1 MSPTRSNTHCVD
13 VSLSLTRSLF
23 PINFHPQF
31 THTHTHT
38 HTHMIVVQTLQ
49 GGCGGVLI
57 ANEWVLTAAH
67 CGDLTG
73 K

>member
-1 MSPTRSNTHCVD
+1 
-13 VSLSLTRSLF
+13 
-23 PINFHPQF
+23 
-31 THTHTHT
+31 
-38 HTHMIVVQTLQ
+38 MIVVQTLQ

-73 K
+73 TSYSIVICYTLLVVLA